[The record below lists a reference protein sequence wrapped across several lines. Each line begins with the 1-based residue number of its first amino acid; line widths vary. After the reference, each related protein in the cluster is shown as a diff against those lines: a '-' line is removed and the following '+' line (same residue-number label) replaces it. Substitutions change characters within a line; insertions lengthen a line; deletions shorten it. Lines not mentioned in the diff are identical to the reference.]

1 MHDHKFRVQP
11 ATRRGAFVLLVG
23 MSVLTAP
30 STAHGQGTAGR
41 FVLGPLQWTPT
52 IQLREAG
59 IDSNVFITPDDVRQ
73 DVSGSFLSQVDS
85 MLTLGIGRVSTQG
98 SAEYVYFD
106 RYKSER
112 SVNGRVGSRMDFA
125 LSRLRPAA
133 TVAWAHLKER
143 ANSEIDIRAPRRDLG
158 YGASLGGRLTS
169 RLAMTAAVTHDATA
183 YDAGYAFRG
192 ADLASQLNRNTTNI
206 VVGIRADI
214 SPFTSFFIDG
224 GAGRDGFTAQRARNT
239 DNFRANA
246 GLQFAPDA
254 VISGRASVGYHKM
267 QPQHPTGAA
276 GEASS
281 FGGFTST
288 VGLGYTLLGVTRF
301 DGRFQRD
308 TTYSISTTQPFY
320 LSTAGGLDILQ
331 TLVGPL
337 DLALRGSREKMAYAV
352 SPTAAART
360 DFIDTFGGGLSVR
373 ISTQGR
379 VGVNYDDMKRRSTGG
394 ALFNYARRRIYTSVT
409 YGF

>member
-1 MHDHKFRVQP
+1 
-11 ATRRGAFVLLVG
+11 

-106 RYKSER
+106 RYKSQR
-112 SVNGRVGSRMDFA
+112 SVNGKVSSRMDFA

-158 YGASLGGRLTS
+158 YGASLAGRLTS

-192 ADLASQLNRNTTNI
+192 ADLALQLNRDTTNI

-224 GAGRDGFTAQRARNT
+224 GAGRDGFTAQRSRNT

-254 VISGRASVGYHKM
+254 VNNDPDQFSLDPDVARLL
-267 QPQHPTGAA
+267 TNAA
-276 GEASS
+276 YTLMPELAVPLATPLVLASS
-281 FGGFTST
+281 LVFLRTGLMPRWVGW
-288 VGLGYTLLGVTRF
+288 VGLFVTLVSF
-301 DGRFQRD
+301 
-308 TTYSISTTQPFY
+308 
-320 LSTAGGLDILQ
+320 AGF
-331 TLVGPL
+331 LVGPTFL
-337 DLALRGSREKMAYAV
+337 FAWILLVAVYLALR
-352 SPTAAART
+352 PP
-360 DFIDTFGGGLSVR
+360 
-373 ISTQGR
+373 
-379 VGVNYDDMKRRSTGG
+379 RSTS
-394 ALFNYARRRIYTSVT
+394 A
-409 YGF
+409 